1 MKKKRNL
8 FVALI
13 AVAAIVAAGAMT
25 LGKSSKKMDSK
36 NNTVQAASAADAFV
50 EIRTSEGDIKVRL
63 FGDTPKHRDNFLK
76 LVKEG
81 YYDNLPFH
89 LGKG

>member
-36 NNTVQAASAADAFV
+36 NNTVQAASPML
-50 EIRTSEGDIKVRL
+50 S
-63 FGDTPKHRDNFLK
+63 
-76 LVKEG
+76 
-81 YYDNLPFH
+81 
-89 LGKG
+89 

>member
-25 LGKSSKKMDSK
+25 LGKSSKKWIVK
-36 NNTVQAASAADAFV
+36 TTPCRQP
-50 EIRTSEGDIKVRL
+50 RL
-63 FGDTPKHRDNFLK
+63 PMLS
-76 LVKEG
+76 
-81 YYDNLPFH
+81 
-89 LGKG
+89 